1 MITTPTIK
9 QLCRTNSP
17 APLIECMQIL
27 HPVISEI
34 VDNINTMKGE
44 LIQSVSLVHDDNDKV
59 CIQLVKENEEVIQS
73 PMYGIEIW
81 ETLDLDNLPTNFAEG
96 QELMITFL
104 DNAYE
109 VNTTDWN
116 TSISTLPTFD
126 TEVTI
131 KPTLRFMLKSATRQG
146 TLLFGFHSSTSAMSM
161 VEFMVEDIQY
171 LNDPNTITTMFQIYP
186 IAFNG
191 QSVQNGAN
199 ISITRTNITTY
210 IETIK
215 RKM

>member
-9 QLCRTNSP
+9 QLCRKNSP
-17 APLIECMQIL
+17 TPLVECMQTL
-27 HPVISEI
+27 HTFLTEI
-34 VDNINTMKGE
+34 TENINTMKGE
-44 LIQSVSLVHDDNDKV
+44 IINDVSLIHDSDDNV
-59 CIQLVKENEEVIQS
+59 CIQLTKENGETIQS
-73 PMYGIEIW
+73 PQYGIEIW

-109 VNTTDWN
+109 LNTTDWN
-116 TSISTLPTFD
+116 TAISTLPTFD

-131 KPTLRFMLKSATRQG
+131 KPTIRFMLKSATRQG

-191 QSVQNGAN
+191 QSIQNGAN
-199 ISITRTNITTY
+199 VSITRTNISTY
-210 IETIK
+210 IESIK
-215 RKM
+215 RKV